1 MKDEENYI
9 MNSAVPEQINLLTHT
24 MDQIS
29 KATDNE
35 KINSIIEKLF
45 MDFTGSDFA
54 SLLIFNKHERL
65 LYGGRKR
72 RTIKIS
78 MIAPEGLL
86 GKCFLTKEAA
96 VYNHTVSEKN
106 YISKI
111 DNPNNDKLRSLL
123 LVPVLEDDT
132 LIGIICTSKTV
143 YNKKKY
149 TNYDLN
155 LLKSLSPFLIK
166 IIHILTS
173 SHNSKYPLNV
183 NATEVVA
190 DLKKIGEQ
198 TSDESSTD
206 KTLLFLSNTIHD
218 IRTPANS
225 LYGFL
230 ELIEEQTEDKRMKGF
245 IENAKESAEFIN
257 TLIDTILDNV
267 KYKNKAHT
275 SKSTIINTVKF
286 FAQNANIFT
295 ANMFNKEIRYLVHI
309 DPLIPKQIKIDT
321 VKLKRV
327 IINLI
332 GNAYKFTPKGKQIN
346 FSVKF
351 DHKHQTLKISV
362 KDKGIGIEEHRQ
374 KEIFEAFKQIEVDMD
389 DQIEGTGLGLAI
401 CANYVNKLG
410 GKLKLKSALDKGSKF
425 HFFIPVEV
433 IDSTPAYEKF
443 YDLKK
448 EITILTDQPEH
459 ADVENISQ
467 YITELGMPS
476 VRITVSD
483 TIDYGTT
490 HLFCF
495 QHKLTPDVLSF
506 SRQQQIQLTV
516 VEEALFS
523 LNKNPHF
530 SQLDIMSQNTYYGD
544 IVHNNIFSGEKI
556 KILIA
561 DDNKINIMLL
571 KAMMETEYCNISIA
585 MNGEEAL
592 GILKDACYKDDPFDI
607 VFLDRNMPVMSGS
620 EVMRD
625 FREFEQEIKTKPLFS
640 ISITGDPGM
649 DAEEKGL
656 YNLFVNKPFKKQD
669 VIKAMHSLNT
679 H

>member
-1 MKDEENYI
+1 MNDEENDI
-9 MNSAVPEQINLLTHT
+9 MISVIPEQINLLTQT

-35 KINSIIEKLF
+35 KINRIIEKLF
-45 MDFTGSDFA
+45 TDFTKSDFA
-54 SLLIFNKHERL
+54 SLLIFDKHERL
-65 LYGGRKR
+65 LYGGSKA
-72 RTIKIS
+72 RTIEIS
-78 MIAPEGLL
+78 MIDPDGLL

-106 YISKI
+106 YIPEI
-111 DNPNNDKLRSLL
+111 DNPNNDKLKSLL
-123 LVPVLEDDT
+123 LVPLLEDDT
-132 LIGIICTSKTV
+132 LIGIVCTSKTV

-173 SHNSKYPLNV
+173 SHNSRYPLNV

-190 DLKKIGEQ
+190 NLEKIGEQ
-198 TSDESSTD
+198 TQDESGTD
-206 KTLLFLSNTIHD
+206 KSLLFLSNTIHD
-218 IRTPANS
+218 IRTPANN

-245 IENAKESAEFIN
+245 IENAKESAQFIN
-257 TLIDTILDNV
+257 TLIDTILDQV
-267 KYKNKAHT
+267 KYKNEAQT
-275 SKSTIINTVKF
+275 SKSAIVNTVKF
-286 FAQNANIFT
+286 FTQNANIFT
-295 ANMFNKEIRYLVHI
+295 ANMFNKEITYLVHI
-309 DPLIPKQIKIDT
+309 DPFIPKQIKVDA

-332 GNAYKFTPKGKQIN
+332 GNAYKFTPKGKQISFN
-346 FSVKF
+346 VKF
-351 DHKHQTLKISV
+351 DNKHQTLKISI
-362 KDKGIGIEEHRQ
+362 KDKGIGIEENRQ
-374 KEIFEAFKQIEVDMD
+374 KEIFEAFKQVEVDTD

-401 CANYVNKLG
+401 CSNYVNKLG

-425 HFFIPVEV
+425 HFSIPVEV
-433 IDSTPAYEKF
+433 IDNTPAYEKF

-448 EITILTDQPEH
+448 KITILTDHPKH
-459 ADVENISQ
+459 ADIENISQ

-476 VRITVSD
+476 ERITVSD
-483 TIDYGTT
+483 TVGYDTT

-495 QHKLTPDVLSF
+495 QHKLSSDILSL
-506 SRQQQIQLTV
+506 SKQKQIKLII
-516 VEEALFS
+516 VEEDLFS
-523 LNKNPHF
+523 LNKDPNF
-530 SQLDIMSQNTYYGD
+530 SQLNIMSQNTYYGD
-544 IVHNNIFSGEKI
+544 MVHNSIFSGEKI

-561 DDNKINIMLL
+561 DDNKINTMLL
-571 KAMMETEYCNISIA
+571 KAMLETEYCDISIA
-585 MNGEEAL
+585 MNGEET
-592 GILKDACYKDDPFDI
+592 LKVLKGACYENDPFDI
-607 VFLDRNMPVMSGS
+607 VFLDRNMPIMSGS

-625 FREFEQEIKTKPLFS
+625 FREFEQEIKTKPLFG

-649 DAEEKGL
+649 DSEEKSL

-669 VIKAMHSLNT
+669 VIEAINLVNID
-679 H
+679 